1 MAAAEYAR
9 GRKITVRPIPRAMT
23 YFSLAK
29 EFNWLPDEID
39 RQDPKKLKGV
49 IHVLSVFNNIKNQ
62 EAEARNRKIKQN
74 RR

>member
-1 MAAAEYAR
+1 MR
-9 GRKITVRPIPRAMT
+9 

-39 RQDPKKLKGV
+39 RQEPKKIKGV
-49 IHVLSVFNNIKNQ
+49 MHILSIYNNVKNKEI
-62 EAEARNRKIKQN
+62 EAANRKAQ

>member
-1 MAAAEYAR
+1 MAASEYAR
-9 GRKITVRPIPRAMT
+9 GRNITVRPVPKAIT

-29 EFNWLPDEID
+29 EFSWLPDEID

-49 IHVLSVFNNIKNQ
+49 MHVLSVYNNIKNKEIEQ
-62 EAEARNRKIKQN
+62 ANRKAKQ

>member
-9 GRKITVRPIPRAMT
+9 GRNITVRPVPKEMT

-29 EFNWLPDEID
+29 EFNWLPDQID
-39 RQDPKKLKGV
+39 RQNPRKIKGV
-49 IHVLSVFNNIKNQ
+49 MHVLSIYNNIKNKEI
-62 EAEARNRKIKQN
+62 EAANRRAQN

>member
-9 GRKITVRPIPRAMT
+9 GRNITVRPVPRAMT

-39 RQDPKKLKGV
+39 RQEP
-49 IHVLSVFNNIKNQ
+49 
-62 EAEARNRKIKQN
+62 RKIKAIMHILSIYNDIKNKETEQAN
-74 RR
+74 RKAKQRR

>member
-9 GRKITVRPIPRAMT
+9 GRNITVRPVPQEIL

-29 EFNWLPDEID
+29 EFQWLPDEID
-39 RQDPKKLKGV
+39 RQEPKKIKGV
-49 IHVLSVFNNIKNQ
+49 MHVLSIYNNVKNK
-62 EAEARNRKIKQN
+62 EIEVANRKAK

>member
-1 MAAAEYAR
+1 MAASEYAR
-9 GRKITVRPIPRAMT
+9 GRNITVRPVPKEMT

-39 RQDPKKLKGV
+39 RQEPRKIRG
-49 IHVLSVFNNIKNQ
+49 IMHVLSVYNNIKNEEIKQ
-62 EAEARNRKIKQN
+62 ANRKAKS

>member
-9 GRKITVRPIPRAMT
+9 GRNITVRPVPKEIL

-29 EFNWLPDEID
+29 EFQWLPDQID
-39 RQDPKKLKGV
+39 RQEPKKIKGV
-49 IHVLSVFNNIKNQ
+49 MHVLSVYNSIKNKEI
-62 EAEARNRKIKQN
+62 EAANRKAK

>member
-1 MAAAEYAR
+1 MAASEYAR
-9 GRKITVRPIPRAMT
+9 GRNITVRPVPKEMT

-39 RQDPKKLKGV
+39 RQEPRKIKAV
-49 IHVLSVFNNIKNQ
+49 MHVLSIYNNIKNEEIKQ
-62 EAEARNRKIKQN
+62 ENRKSKN

>member
-9 GRKITVRPIPRAMT
+9 GHTITVRPVPKAMT

-39 RQDPKKLKGV
+39 RQEPKKIKGV
-49 IHVLSVFNNIKNQ
+49 MHVLSIYNNVKNKEI
-62 EAEARNRKIKQN
+62 EAANRKAQ
-74 RR
+74 RRI

>member
-9 GRKITVRPIPRAMT
+9 GRNITVRPVPREMT

-39 RQDPKKLKGV
+39 RQNPKKIKGV
-49 IHVLSVFNNIKNQ
+49 MQVLSIYNNIKNKEI
-62 EAEARNRKIKQN
+62 EAANRRAQN

>member
-1 MAAAEYAR
+1 MAATEYAR
-9 GRKITVRPIPRAMT
+9 GRNITVSPVPMAIT

-39 RQDPKKLKGV
+39 RQNLKKLKGV
-49 IHVLSVFNNIKNQ
+49 MRVLSIYNNIKNKEI
-62 EAEARNRKIKQN
+62 EAANRKAK